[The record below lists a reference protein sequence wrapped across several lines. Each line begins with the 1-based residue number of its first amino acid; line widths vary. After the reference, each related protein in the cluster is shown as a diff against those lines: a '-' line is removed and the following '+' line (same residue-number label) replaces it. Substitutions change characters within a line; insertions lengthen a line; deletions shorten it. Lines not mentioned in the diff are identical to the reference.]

1 MCTYTVRFARHM
13 EGTTLELT
21 EVLKEDAHESRD
33 VLGSLFGRTLSSC

>member
-21 EVLKEDAHESRD
+21 KVLKEDGHEGSD
-33 VLGSLFGRTLSSC
+33 ILGSLFGRTLSSC